1 LIETSIGK
9 VGSAASDNRQAA
21 TKMIAPID
29 EPLVSGTNVVLDK
42 KVNFEDTTDTSKILP
57 G

>member
-1 LIETSIGK
+1 MIETSIGK

-29 EPLVSGTNVVLDK
+29 EPLVISSNVVVN
-42 KVNFEDTTDTSKILP
+42 KVNFDGTTDTNNILP
-57 G
+57 V